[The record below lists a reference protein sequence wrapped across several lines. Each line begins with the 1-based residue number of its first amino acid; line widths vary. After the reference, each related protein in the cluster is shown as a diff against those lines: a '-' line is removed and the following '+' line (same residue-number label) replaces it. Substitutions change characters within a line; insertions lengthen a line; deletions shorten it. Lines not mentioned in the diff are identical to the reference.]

1 MVCGDAGH
9 AFSFFAEAANELVL
23 VLVRAALPA
32 AVGVAV
38 VDRGKLLHLLGGGKL
53 AAIVAGYSLEQF
65 AEVLA
70 ELLPKLP
77 QDAQHLAGRLAFQY
91 ADDPEAGLSLRKHQ
105 QAAARPGAGA
115 DDSIHLPEADI
126 LAGLDL
132 GRAFV
137 NAAVI
142 PVGFCRAL
150 FSLLLLHVVPPDR

>member
-70 ELLPKLP
+70 EVLLKYSIP
-77 QDAQHLAGRLAFQY
+77 Q
-91 ADDPEAGLSLRKHQ
+91 
-105 QAAARPGAGA
+105 
-115 DDSIHLPEADI
+115 
-126 LAGLDL
+126 
-132 GRAFV
+132 
-137 NAAVI
+137 
-142 PVGFCRAL
+142 
-150 FSLLLLHVVPPDR
+150 